1 MTKKLAKIKYLP
13 NNFQIIE
20 HGDYVECA
28 VSGKRIDLENLTY
41 WNVEL
46 QEPYFSYKEADKKS
60 RHKQKI
66 NLFPSIVRPY
76 PILWFA

>member
-20 HGDYVECA
+20 NGDFVICA
-28 VSGKRIDLENLTY
+28 VSGKKINLEDLTY

-46 QEPYFSYKEADKKS
+46 QEPYFSYKEAFIKKN
-60 RHKQKI
+60 KEAK
-66 NLFPSIVRPY
+66 
-76 PILWFA
+76 